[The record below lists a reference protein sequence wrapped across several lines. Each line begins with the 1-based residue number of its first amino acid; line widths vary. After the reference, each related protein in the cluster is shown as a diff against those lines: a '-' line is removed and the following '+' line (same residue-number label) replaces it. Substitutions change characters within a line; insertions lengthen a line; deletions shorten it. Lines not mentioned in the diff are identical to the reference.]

1 MVAFCQ
7 LCSKEIDDDDDD
19 DDDVNRAVARAQKI
33 LALFEIDL
41 L

>member
-7 LCSKEIDDDDDD
+7 LCSKEIDDD